1 MKTVIHVGDR
11 PLILVS
17 KEYDDGINIDEL
29 TSINY
34 SNLYGEAAT
43 VSALLNKVGMWKS
56 EAESYYQTKVLE
68 RSMFEA
74 SLKKQL
80 RREANLSGGKFTIDG
95 ESVKL
100 TEKSL
105 EDAVI
110 LDVKYQTVSK
120 EIIEAKRDLD
130 MLDSLFWSVQDKSK
144 KLNNILKPVTPEE
157 FVSELIEGEINLL
170 FIKKP
175 KL

>member
-17 KEYDDGINIDEL
+17 KEYDDDINIDEL

-74 SLKKQL
+74 SLK
-80 RREANLSGGKFTIDG
+80 NS
-95 ESVKL
+95 
-100 TEKSL
+100 
-105 EDAVI
+105 
-110 LDVKYQTVSK
+110 
-120 EIIEAKRDLD
+120 
-130 MLDSLFWSVQDKSK
+130 
-144 KLNNILKPVTPEE
+144 
-157 FVSELIEGEINLL
+157 
-170 FIKKP
+170 
-175 KL
+175 